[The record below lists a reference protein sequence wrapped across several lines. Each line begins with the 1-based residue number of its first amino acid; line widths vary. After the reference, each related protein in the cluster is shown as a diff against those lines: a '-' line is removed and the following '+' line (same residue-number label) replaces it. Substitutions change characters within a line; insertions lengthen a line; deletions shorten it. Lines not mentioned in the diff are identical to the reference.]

1 MDPLTSLSV
10 ASNAVQLADFMFR
23 IVHGTRKIYKSADGS
38 TPENVSLEAMMT
50 KLSELTLSEET
61 VNIANQKVSKDVVD
75 IATLCRETAGQL
87 VKVLGKLKAEKKTVW
102 NSFRAAVK
110 TVLTNDE
117 VETLCTTVFRLQSS
131 LVSYLQFS
139 LL

>member
-61 VNIANQKVSKDVVD
+61 ANQKVSKDVVD

-87 VKVLGKLKAEKKTVW
+87 LNVLGKLKAKKKTVW
-102 NSFRAAVK
+102 DSFRAAVK
-110 TVLTNDE
+110 TVLTKGE